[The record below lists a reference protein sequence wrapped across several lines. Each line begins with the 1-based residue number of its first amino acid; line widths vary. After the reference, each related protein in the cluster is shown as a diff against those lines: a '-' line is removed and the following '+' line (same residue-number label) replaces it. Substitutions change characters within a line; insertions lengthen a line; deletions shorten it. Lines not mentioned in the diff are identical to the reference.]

1 MVTISQG
8 RVMNVLVE
16 GRINYSL
23 TMKDLLKRIF
33 QMQMAGTSFIRII
46 SSDGALTGR
55 IFILDSTFITGADSK
70 ESGEVGYPVLKKLLK
85 INEGSFAIV
94 SMRAG
99 DPVDGEFSMNIEIRK
114 IFENIENLP
123 DNPSIL
129 FDQNALLDKV
139 FNPAI
144 EAANATLEQQQKPSP
159 VNEETHVQ
167 SILGKVLVAEG
178 TNAKPDVNW
187 SAVKPLL
194 GDESGIPPV
203 VHFGAQY
210 TANNQNNTQNNGPR
224 STHQRITGQLRS
236 ISSLEN
242 VERKRTARR
251 FFTIIGLVVVASAV
265 GYGVFHY
272 LIRNTPGPMEV
283 PAAVHSTDSVAPNH

>member
-85 INEGSFAIV
+85 ISEGSFAIV

-114 IFENIENLP
+114 IFENIDNLP
-123 DNPSIL
+123 ENPSVL

-144 EAANATLEQQQKPSP
+144 EAANASAEAQHNPTPIKDS
-159 VNEETHVQ
+159 HVQ
-167 SILGKVLVAEG
+167 SILGKVLVAES
-178 TNAKPDVNW
+178 TTAKPEVNW
-187 SAVKPLL
+187 NSVKPLL
-194 GDESGIPPV
+194 GDESDLAPV
-203 VHFGAQY
+203 AHFGAQY
-210 TANNQNNTQNNGPR
+210 AANIQNNGPR
-224 STHQRITGQLRS
+224 ATHQRVTGQLRS

-242 VERKRTARR
+242 VERQRSVRR
-251 FFTIIGLVVVASAV
+251 IFILAGLVAVAAIV
-265 GYGVFHY
+265 GYSVFHF
-272 LIRNTPGPMEV
+272 LIKTTPAPTEA
-283 PAAVHSTDSVAPNH
+283 PAVHATDQVEPNH

>member
-33 QMQMAGTSFIRII
+33 QMQMAGTSFIRIV

-85 INEGSFAIV
+85 IDDGSFAIV

-114 IFENIENLP
+114 IFENIDNLP
-123 DNPSIL
+123 DNPSVL

-144 EAANATLEQQQKPSP
+144 EAANASAEQQHNPTP
-159 VNEETHVQ
+159 VKDSHVQ
-167 SILGKVLVAEG
+167 SILGKVLVAENA
-178 TNAKPDVNW
+178 NAKPDVNW
-187 SAVKPLL
+187 STVKPLL
-194 GDESGIPPV
+194 GDESDMAPI

-210 TANNQNNTQNNGPR
+210 QANNQNNGPR

-236 ISSLEN
+236 ISSLES
-242 VERKRTARR
+242 VERKRYVRR
-251 FFTIIGLVVVASAV
+251 IFIIFGLIAVASVA
-265 GYGVFHY
+265 GYSVFH
-272 LIRNTPGPMEV
+272 LLNRTPAPTEV
-283 PAAVHSTDSVAPNH
+283 PVTHATEPVEQNH